1 MVKHNTISL
10 SKEVLEEIEQTAK
23 KELQSNRE
31 ILKDV
36 NQVNGQQILMFLNR
50 VREMVQNYL
59 IEFNEARKALD
70 SSERVKKMREAN
82 RTLGLSTASEDQ
94 KRDAQH
100 TMTAMYNQIKSDD
113 KEKTALV
120 NYMKTLYKGQHI
132 ILLIREELLGSIIED
147 VFTIKSDSSGVARVN
162 KKEVA
167 YEVVFSLYG
176 SSGNN
181 LVNLAYH
188 LQETKKNID
197 NIIANQNKN
206 TNNSSKMIQTIFNAL
221 MSEKVKGYY
230 LYSERKFNR
239 QSYKSIFN
247 SKDAEIMNLLLQSYK
262 TKHTEQFY
270 TNLLSKKQQG
280 EFIEYHS
287 KNGEKSFVLKNPS
300 WYAVLRSQLGSSG
313 HNQTWYAG
321 GDIGNIQDKYFSS
334 VAQSANFLRETSIQ
348 KVFEKLIQAL
358 ANTSKMALKKDLL
371 EIFVD
376 DKVYDDLSKVA
387 VKESTTR
394 LNKLFNK
401 SFSLNK

>member
-10 SKEVLEEIEQTAK
+10 SKEVLEEIEQAAK

-31 ILKDV
+31 VLKDV

-59 IEFNEARKALD
+59 IEFNAARKALD

-82 RTLGLSTASEDQ
+82 RTLGLSTANEDQ

-100 TMTAMYNQIKSDD
+100 TMTAMYNQVRSDD

-287 KNGEKSFVLKNPS
+287 KNGEKSFVLKDPS

>member
-10 SKEVLEEIEQTAK
+10 SKEVLEEIEQAAK

-31 ILKDV
+31 VLKDV

-59 IEFNEARKALD
+59 IEFNAARKALD

-82 RTLGLSTASEDQ
+82 RTLGLSTANEDQ

-100 TMTAMYNQIKSDD
+100 TMTTMYNQIKSDD
-113 KEKTALV
+113 KEQTALV

-287 KNGEKSFVLKNPS
+287 KNGEKSFVLKDPS